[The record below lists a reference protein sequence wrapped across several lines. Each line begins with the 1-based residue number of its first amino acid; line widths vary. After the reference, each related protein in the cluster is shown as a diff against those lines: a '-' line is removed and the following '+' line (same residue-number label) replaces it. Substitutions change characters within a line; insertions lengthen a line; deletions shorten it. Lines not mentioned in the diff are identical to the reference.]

1 MRFEHGFMG
10 SSMLNACAYDDETN
24 ELTVQFTNGKLYI
37 YEEVP
42 IETYRELI
50 SAESAGRYF
59 NSIKKGLKQK
69 ADVI

>member
-1 MRFEHGFMG
+1 MRFEHGFAE

-24 ELTVQFTNGKLYI
+24 ELTVQFTNGKLYV

-69 ADVI
+69 APAV

>member
-1 MRFEHGFMG
+1 MRFEHSFKD

-24 ELTVQFTNGKLYI
+24 ELTVQFSNGKIYI
-37 YEEVP
+37 YEDCP

-69 ADVI
+69 ATAV

>member
-1 MRFEHGFMG
+1 MRFEHGFAD
-10 SSMLNACAYDDETN
+10 SSMLNACAYDDEAK
-24 ELTVQFTNGKLYI
+24 ELTVQFSNGKLYV

-69 ADVI
+69 APAV